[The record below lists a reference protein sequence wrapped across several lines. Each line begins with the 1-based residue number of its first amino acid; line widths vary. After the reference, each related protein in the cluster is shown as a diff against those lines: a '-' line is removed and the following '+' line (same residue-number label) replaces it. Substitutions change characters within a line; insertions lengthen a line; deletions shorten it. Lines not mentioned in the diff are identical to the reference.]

1 MLTEERRRIVVIAR
15 KMQGRKP
22 RQALPGIQE
31 PFGGGRPN
39 RYLGAETHA
48 CPELLGFCYLIGP
61 SLVISRETR
70 KVARVARSRVLG
82 KVLR

>member
-1 MLTEERRRIVVIAR
+1 MLTEEKSRTVVIAR
-15 KMQGRKP
+15 QMQGRKP

-39 RYLGAETHA
+39 MYLRQRPIR
-48 CPELLGFCYLIGP
+48 PELLGFCYLIGP
-61 SLVISRETR
+61 ILVIR
-70 KVARVARSRVLG
+70 KEMRNVAMVARIKVLG